1 VLHSSDYFP
10 PLEDSGSLQAQAI
23 RSGAHYENLDLLYL
37 LAVAS
42 AKRSL
47 RIENAYFL
55 PDDLTR
61 KELVEAAKRGTRIE
75 IIVPGKT
82 IDQKLVR
89 AASRRHWPELVQAGI
104 KIYEYEP
111 TMVHVK
117 MLIVDDKF
125 VSVGSGNFDNRSIR
139 LNDEA
144 NLDVLD
150 SDFAAQ
156 QIHLFEIDK
165 RHSREISPEELRGLH
180 LGNPFE
186 HAAALL
192 SPQL

>member
-1 VLHSSDYFP
+1 
-10 PLEDSGSLQAQAI
+10 
-23 RSGAHYENLDLLYL
+23 
-37 LAVAS
+37 
-42 AKRSL
+42 
-47 RIENAYFL
+47 L

-61 KELVEAAKRGTRIE
+61 KELVRAAKRGAKVE
-75 IIVPGKT
+75 IIVPGRK

-89 AASRRHWPELVQAGI
+89 AASRRRWPELLKAGI
-104 KIYEYEP
+104 KIYEYQP

-117 MLIVDDKF
+117 LMIVDDKF

-165 RHSREISPEELRGLH
+165 RRSHEITPDEVGGFH
-180 LGNPFE
+180 LGNPLDQ
-186 HAAALL
+186 AATLL